1 MFKKIFIALAIFN
14 LMTSSQ
20 ILAESKTQF
29 VDPFIGTGGHG
40 HTHPSAVAPFGMIQA
55 GPDTRISGWDSASG
69 YHYGDPTIIEFHPHS
84 S

>member
-1 MFKKIFIALAIFN
+1 MNLKKFGFMSVLFLLGVKVHASEKLN
-14 LMTSSQ
+14 Y
-20 ILAESKTQF
+20 

-69 YHYGDPTIIEFHPHS
+69 YHYNDPTIIGTTPI
-84 S
+84 